1 MESKLQTGGKYSCKP
16 HPQEG
21 LESGIYKDRYH
32 YNSKITNK
40 SNKKWANYMKI
51 FHIKK
56 KKKEYPD
63 GKEHEKMPNSIKHW
77 RSTDQNCSKTSSP
90 TYQNG

>member
-1 MESKLQTGGKYSCKP
+1 MESKLQTGGKYTCKP

-21 LESGIYKDRYH
+21 LESRIYKDRYH

-51 FHIKK
+51 FHRKK
-56 KKKEYPD
+56 KK
-63 GKEHEKMPNSIKHW
+63 
-77 RSTDQNCSKTSSP
+77 
-90 TYQNG
+90 